1 MSEHRGFR
9 KFIIVSILCVCPALV
24 LAGGESGDRYEGD
37 ISATVWAV
45 FFNDPSACATVPCSD
60 VEFMR
65 EGNPAGLDVCYFTGA
80 TAPNYGWSAF
90 GGSFAEGSNFGC
102 IFSGLGLVD
111 AETAEI
117 HFVVQTHGRK
127 RGDILTD
134 QVTEFVGGC
143 PPNTCR
149 DVHFAIH
156 VAAGEFE
163 TVSNVY
169 RFKNGHRVWGATSTL
184 RRFEDG
190 IKMALNDKFDEGK
203 DWYGFATVD

>member
-1 MSEHRGFR
+1 MSEQAGFR
-9 KFIIVSILCVCPALV
+9 KFIIVSVLCLCPTLV
-24 LAGGESGDRYEGD
+24 LAGGDSYEGD

-45 FFNDPSACATVPCSD
+45 FFNNVSACLTTPCSD
-60 VEFMR
+60 VEFGR

-80 TAPNYGWSAF
+80 TAPNNGMSAF

-102 IFSGLGLVD
+102 IYSGLGLVD
-111 AETAEI
+111 AETTEI

-134 QVTEFVGGC
+134 QLTEFMGGC
-143 PPNTCR
+143 PPNMCL

-156 VAAGEFE
+156 VATGDFE

-169 RFKNGHRVWGATSTL
+169 RFKDASRVWGASSTL
-184 RRFEDG
+184 RRMEDG
-190 IKMALNDKFDEGK
+190 AKAALNIWFDRGK
-203 DWYGFATVD
+203 DWYGAATAD